1 MQHTLGRPFRVAG
14 VGLRGGR
21 PAAVDVRPA
30 PANTGRVFVVGGV
43 PIPAT
48 VEHVVD
54 TRLATTLGRAGAR
67 VSLVEHLC
75 AALYAA
81 GVDNAIIHVEGD
93 EIPALDGSARLWCAA
108 VRQAGLVP
116 QGVARRVLV
125 LREAV
130 EVRADDA
137 WARFEPGD
145 RSELA
150 DRFEL
155 DLTITFDHPNI
166 GTQRYTGAAIGQPF
180 FTELAWARTFGFFR
194 DAEPLRALGIAR
206 GVSLENTV
214 VYDDAGIMNPEG
226 LRAADEAVRHKAL
239 DAVGDAALL
248 GMALRGRFT
257 AYRAGHALHLALLRR
272 ITEAAAG

>member
-14 VGLRGGR
+14 VGLRGGL
-21 PAAVDVRPA
+21 PAAVEVRPA
-30 PANTGRVFVVGGV
+30 PANTGRIFVVEGV
-43 PIPAT
+43 SIPAT

-54 TRLATTLGRAGAR
+54 TRLATTLGRKGAR

-81 GVDNAIIHVEGD
+81 GVDNAEIHVEGD
-93 EIPALDGSARLWCAA
+93 EIPALDGSARLWGRA
-108 VRQAGLVP
+108 VRQAGLVA
-116 QGVARRVLV
+116 QGAPRRVLV
-125 LREAV
+125 LREPV
-130 EVRADDA
+130 EVRGDDA
-137 WARFEPGD
+137 WARFDP
-145 RSELA
+145 A

-155 DLTITFDHPNI
+155 DLTIAFDHPSI
-166 GTQRYTGAAIGQPF
+166 GTQRYAGAATGRSF
-180 FTELAWARTFGFFR
+180 FAELAWARTFGFFR
-194 DAEPLRALGIAR
+194 DAEPLRVLGIAR

-248 GMALRGRFT
+248 GVPVRGRFS

-272 ITEAAAG
+272 ITESAAG